1 MPTLDTSSSS
11 MSGQGPAPRPHP
23 GLSGWGNPA
32 TRPDL
37 SRTQRGSIEVFG
49 GAPLSARYL
58 SGGSVFGNPPVEEQD
73 EERLGPQKAA
83 EETDAKIREVPLVKQ
98 SGPQEEGKGPFSLEK
113 SWGGVSAEPEIS
125 ANEKLNAGKH
135 VRSSSDSN
143 VLKVNQVPLLIHS
156 MTQNRR

>member
-1 MPTLDTSSSS
+1 MPTVDTSSSS
-11 MSGQGPAPRPHP
+11 MSGQGSAPRPHP

-32 TRPDL
+32 PRPDL

-73 EERLGPQKAA
+73 EEQLGPQKAA

-125 ANEKLNAGKH
+125 ADEKLDAGKH

-143 VLKVNQVPLLIHS
+143 VLKVNQVPLLIIP
-156 MTQNRR
+156 